1 MRYTAIPIAA
11 ILTMAPQPGA
21 TPIVSAQ
28 APAQSAIVQS
38 EFLYDKAPFPSVHAS
53 TIVET
58 RDGLVAAMFGG
69 AREGAPDVGIWV
81 ARHVKGAWTPP
92 VEVATGVQPDGT
104 RHPCWNP
111 VLFEMPD
118 RSLALFYKV
127 GPDPRNWWGV
137 VRSSTDAGRTWS
149 EARRL
154 PDGVLGPIK
163 NKPVRLADGT
173 IISPS
178 SSESNDKP
186 SLWRVHFERSTD
198 SGRTWTIVRPALAGA
213 NAPELHGIQPSVLVY
228 PGGKLQAV
236 GRTRS
241 GRVFQTW
248 SEDNGVTWTPLSL
261 TALPNPS
268 SGTDASTLR
277 DGRQLLVYNHT
288 PKGRTPLNIA
298 LSRDGTTW
306 DAALVLESEPGE
318 YSYPAVIQGADG
330 KVHVTYTW
338 HRQRVRHVVIDP
350 ARLTSAAMTDGAWP
364 RGQQ

>member
-1 MRYTAIPIAA
+1 MRYTAITVAA
-11 ILTMAPQPGA
+11 ILTIAARPVA
-21 TPIVSAQ
+21 TPRVSAQ
-28 APAQSAIVQS
+28 ASGPAAVLQS

-69 AREGAPDVGIWV
+69 TREGAADVGIWV
-81 ARHVKGAWTPP
+81 SRHVKGAWTAP

-137 VRSSTDAGRTWS
+137 VRSSTDAGRDVGRCPAA
-149 EARRL
+149 ARRRAG
-154 PDGVLGPIK
+154 PDQEQARAARGWHDHQSEQQRIERQAE
-163 NKPVRLADGT
+163 PVARPFRALDRQRTDLDHCPTRARRCERDRACT
-173 IISPS
+173 AFS
-178 SSESNDKP
+178 
-186 SLWRVHFERSTD
+186 RVCSC
-198 SGRTWTIVRPALAGA
+198 
-213 NAPELHGIQPSVLVY
+213 Y
-228 PGGKLQAV
+228 PGGRLQAV

-248 SEDNGVTWTPLSL
+248 SEDGGRTWSPLGL
-261 TALPNPS
+261 TTLPNPS

-277 DGRQLLVYNHT
+277 DGRQLIVYNHT

-306 DAALVLESEPGE
+306 EAALVLE
-318 YSYPAVIQGADG
+318 
-330 KVHVTYTW
+330 T
-338 HRQRVRHVVIDP
+338 
-350 ARLTSAAMTDGAWP
+350 
-364 RGQQ
+364 